1 MYNFMPAW
9 ASPLADR
16 LLCHQG

>member
-1 MYNFMPAW
+1 MNNFMPVW

-16 LLCHQG
+16 LPCRQG

>member
-1 MYNFMPAW
+1 MDNFMPAW

-16 LLCHQG
+16 LLWHQG